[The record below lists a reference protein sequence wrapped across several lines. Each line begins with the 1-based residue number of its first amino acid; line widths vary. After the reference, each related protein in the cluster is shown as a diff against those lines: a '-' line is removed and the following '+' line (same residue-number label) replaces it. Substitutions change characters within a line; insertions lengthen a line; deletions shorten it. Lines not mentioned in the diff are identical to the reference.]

1 MTTSPVLSRKLAKR
15 LRIPV
20 LPDEEIIIRNN
31 AKQAG
36 LATAVY
42 LRRLALGYQCPN
54 IIDKLHVSEL
64 AKINAD
70 LGRLGGLLK
79 MWLTNDERLKQIK
92 PETIH
97 LLLKKIE
104 QTQEDML
111 SVVKRL

>member
-1 MTTSPVLSRKLAKR
+1 MTTSTALSRKWAKR

-20 LPDEEIIIRNN
+20 LPEEEVIIRNN

-42 LRRLALGYQCPN
+42 LRRLALGYHCPN
-54 IIDKLHVSEL
+54 TIDKLQVTQL

-79 MWLTNDERLKQIK
+79 MWLTNDERLKHL
-92 PETIH
+92 PFETIQ

-104 QTQEDML
+104 RTQDEML
-111 SVVKRL
+111 DAVRRL